1 MDLEKKKALVHYLT
15 EFIIGSVG
23 AIIFLILMWFKEFRL
38 SYTLI
43 STWVF
48 FFNTVLIFYWL
59 WRSSYKFWEKSF
71 VILYFIL
78 KYLFDCKKSFRNLI
92 VNSTIIK

>member
-15 EFIIGSVG
+15 EFIIGSIG

-78 KYLFDCKKSFRNLI
+78 I
-92 VNSTIIK
+92 EIIIIKSILP